1 MFDWLSSLFA
11 SMAYDAAIYSA
22 GLASYGGMCQLK
34 EPASLQ
40 KAARE
45 EQERANDEK

>member
-11 SMAYDAAIYSA
+11 SMAYNAAIYSA
-22 GLASYGGMCQLK
+22 GLASTNGMCQLK

-40 KAARE
+40 KAARK